1 MPIRNKLELTN
12 TSWREDENLFK
23 QQLGFFPVLP
33 LYAILLAVV
42 LWKHEPWADEAQAWL
57 IARDCSGVEL
67 LFQRLRYEGH
77 PGLWY
82 LILMIPS
89 KILPYYPTIQVISFS
104 IAATGIFVFWRTSP
118 FLPILK
124 PLFPSPTSSFINTR

>member
-82 LILMIPS
+82 LDDTQQNLALLS
-89 KILPYYPTIQVISFS
+89 HHS
-104 IAATGIFVFWRTSP
+104 GD
-118 FLPILK
+118 
-124 PLFPSPTSSFINTR
+124 LFFNCGNCWVSWSNVAIGK